1 MSDAR
6 KRDEVLVEQRQGG
19 RCGRS
24 GHVSTPVNVPRAG
37 AKRIKR
43 LIDPRRA
50 AQGGD
55 RAEPAGREAL
65 GDQLAGIENAR
76 GIEASLDAAQRRQP
90 RRAVEFG
97 QYVALHLSDAMFRRN
112 RSAER
117 SEEHTSELQ
126 SLMRISYAVFCLKK

>member
-1 MSDAR
+1 MLANQKFGAVERTRAEIGMIDAR
-6 KRDEVLVEQRQGG
+6 KRDEVLVEQRQVG

-97 QYVALHLSDAMFRRN
+97 
-112 RSAER
+112 R

-126 SLMRISYAVFCLKK
+126 SLMRNSYA